1 MMHGSLAPPGC
12 GNKLVF
18 DVGTMSYETPETYMN
33 DLKMSLA
40 VSDEAASEQRR
51 ILCGPSTANRLAWII
66 LRFCYVLCVFRR
78 IHGCNFRSCRLEHS
92 GKKFAL
98 TSQAHGLPGGTNDP
112 SDCGVRGSDVQSAIF
127 CIDRQRRRARMRT
140 WDDYHRSPEAAGE
153 GR

>member
-40 VSDEAASEQRR
+40 VVDEAPSEQRR
-51 ILCGPSTANRLAWII
+51 ILCGPSTTNRLAWII

-98 TSQAHGLPGGTNDP
+98 TSQGLW
-112 SDCGVRGSDVQSAIF
+112 SAG
-127 CIDRQRRRARMRT
+127 RHQRLI
-140 WDDYHRSPEAAGE
+140 
-153 GR
+153 